1 MKKLFFALLALAAL
15 CSCGNSGV
23 RPGSGSGD
31 DGRSR
36 AIDAELLAELEQ
48 NAFQSEDN
56 PFFTAS
62 IKDVVRDPS
71 VTLDTTTT
79 YRVRTYGVTDQ
90 MKSGR
95 CCMPLFR
102 MWFPGNRSARLRRT
116 SS

>member
-1 MKKLFFALLALAAL
+1 MKKLFFALLALAVL

-23 RPGSGSGD
+23 RSGSGSGA

-36 AIDAELLAELEQ
+36 AIDAELLAVLEQ
-48 NAFQSEDN
+48 NAYQSEDN

-79 YRVRTYGVTDQ
+79 YRVLAVLHSEHTPRRIRPRGLPVLADL
-90 MKSGR
+90 R
-95 CCMPLFR
+95 PV
-102 MWFPGNRSARLRRT
+102 LRRAGEE
-116 SS
+116 